1 MQTCIRCELANVLVC
16 VVVKNRGTLQWCAWQ
31 ALTDATCDALCS
43 GQASQKKIKQKPTVL
58 RWTIRLMAI
67 YVVFSLCVSFMRS
80 VECRTELNEQYRPKP
95 TNRPNEQTFNGKCL
109 MKMKMFRRNEEKKNS
124 TMSIRINYQCFLPC
138 LSFIRP
144 FIPLSYLPNFLLLW
158 FFPPK
163 LFNNRRLKCLILL
176 WLVERVELSWV
187 PFP

>member
-1 MQTCIRCELANVLVC
+1 MLHAMHFVPDRHH
-16 VVVKNRGTLQWCAWQ
+16 
-31 ALTDATCDALCS
+31 
-43 GQASQKKIKQKPTVL
+43 KKIKQKPTVL

-95 TNRPNEQTFNGKCL
+95 TNQPTERTNVQWKVLDEDEDVQTK
-109 MKMKMFRRNEEKKNS
+109 RRKRKNS

-144 FIPLSYLPNFLLLW
+144 FILSFLYPICQT
-158 FFPPK
+158 FYYCDSF
-163 LFNNRRLKCLILL
+163 RLNCSIIDA
-176 WLVERVELSWV
+176 
-187 PFP
+187 